1 MTEMTV
7 RASVET
13 GNALTPQGGSPVK
26 TIAAR
31 LLALFVFLGAAFPAF
46 AEEFIR
52 SYHSVIEVAQDGKLT
67 VTETITARAEGQNIK
82 RGIFRDFPLYALDA
96 NNRRT
101 RVDFNVVSVER
112 DGAPE
117 NWRTE
122 TIDGGI
128 RIYTGSAD
136 RFLSTGDHI
145 FQITYTTARQI
156 RYFSDYDELTWNVT
170 GNGWQFPMGEISA
183 TITLPEGVKATDTA
197 VFTGPLGAKGKDA
210 RILNE
215 GNEVF
220 FASTRP
226 YSVGEGM
233 TVAVKLPKG
242 AIAAPASSQETSWW
256 LRDHLAIL
264 ISGGGLLA
272 VLVYYLRAWSA
283 VGRDPAKGVVVPRWD
298 APEGLSPA
306 LVNYVDNR
314 GFSGA
319 GWTALS
325 ASALDLAVKGY
336 VVLEDLKNAI
346 VIRRTDKPT
355 ATDLPT
361 GQKTLLASIGGRGES
376 LTIDKAHGAE
386 VEKVGRQFRTAI
398 EKEHR
403 GKYYRSNAGYT
414 VFGIL
419 FSIAIIIATLVF
431 GDLDEN
437 SIAAVMVLGF
447 FSFFFGILSIG
458 IGRQFSRGASLRKRI
473 GGIIMLAFAGFI
485 AFSAVG
491 GFATQI
497 FLDVTHGTKSLALAA
512 IGGIVLT
519 NTLFLFLMGA
529 PTPLGRK
536 LTDGIEG
543 LRTYLTLAEKDRM
556 NMADAPTMSPQHFEK
571 LLPYAVALGVEKPW
585 SQTFEKWLK
594 TAAAGAAASTYVPGW
609 YVGSNYGSFGGRI
622 GGFSTSMASTIA
634 STIPQ
639 PVSSSNSSFSSGGGG
654 GGGGFSG
661 SGGGGGGGGGW

>member
-1 MTEMTV
+1 M
-7 RASVET
+7 
-13 GNALTPQGGSPVK
+13 K

-31 LLALFVFLGAAFPAF
+31 FLALFVLLGVAFPAF

-52 SYHSVIEVAQDGKLT
+52 SYHSVVEVAADGKLA

-101 RVDFNVVSVER
+101 KVDFNVVSVER

-122 TIDGGI
+122 NIDGGI

-136 RFLSTGDHI
+136 RFLPTGEHV

-183 TITLPEGVKATDTA
+183 TVVLPEGVKATDTN

-210 RILNE
+210 RVLSE

-226 YSVGEGM
+226 FAVGEGM

-242 AIAAPASSQETSWW
+242 AIAAPDTSQETGWW
-256 LRDHLAIL
+256 LRDNLAIL
-264 ISGGGLLA
+264 LSGGGLLA
-272 VLVYYLRAWSA
+272 ILLYYLRAWFA
-283 VGRDPAKGVVVPRWD
+283 VGRDPARGVVVPRWD

-314 GFSGA
+314 GFSSA

-336 VVLEDLKNAI
+336 VVLEDLKNSI
-346 VIRRTDKPT
+346 VIRRTEKES
-355 ATDLPT
+355 AANLPT
-361 GQKTLLASIGGRGES
+361 GQKTLLASIGGPGET
-376 LTIDKAHGAE
+376 LTIDKAHGTE
-386 VEKVGRQFRTAI
+386 VEKVGKQFRAAI

-403 GKYYRSNAGYT
+403 GKYYHSNSGYIF
-414 VFGIL
+414 FGIF
-419 FSIAIIIATLVF
+419 FSVFIVVATLVF
-431 GDLDEN
+431 GDLDEIA
-437 SIAAVMVLGF
+437 IAAVLVFGF
-447 FSFFFGILSIG
+447 FALFFSILSIG
-458 IGRQFSRGASLRKRI
+458 IGRQFSRGASLKKRI
-473 GGIIMLAFAGFI
+473 GGIVMLAFAGFV
-485 AFSAVG
+485 AFSVIG
-491 GFATQI
+491 GIATQI
-497 FLDVTHGTKSLALAA
+497 LLDVTHDTKSLALAA
-512 IGGIVLT
+512 IGGIILT
-519 NTLFLFLMGA
+519 NALFLFLMGA

-536 LTDGIEG
+536 LMDGIEG

-556 NMADAPTMSPQHFEK
+556 NMASAPAMSPQHFET

-585 SQTFEKWLK
+585 SRTFETWLA
-594 TAAAGAAASTYVPGW
+594 TAAAGAAVASYAPGW
-609 YVGSNYGSFGGRI
+609 YAGSNYGSFGDRI
-622 GGFSTSMASTIA
+622 GGFSSTMASTIA

-654 GGGGFSG
+654 GGFSG

>member
-1 MTEMTV
+1 M
-7 RASVET
+7 
-13 GNALTPQGGSPVK
+13 K

-31 LLALFVFLGAAFPAF
+31 FLALFVFLGVAFPAF

-52 SYHSVIEVAQDGKLT
+52 SYHSVVEVAADGKLA

-101 RVDFNVVSVER
+101 KVDFNVVSVER

-122 TIDGGI
+122 NIDGGI

-136 RFLSTGDHI
+136 RFLPTGEHV

-183 TITLPEGVKATDTA
+183 TITLPQGVKATDTA

-210 RILNE
+210 RILSE

-226 YSVGEGM
+226 FTVGEGM

-242 AIAAPASSQETSWW
+242 AIAAPDTSQEAGWW
-256 LRDHLAIL
+256 LRDNLAIL
-264 ISGGGLLA
+264 LSGGGLLA
-272 VLVYYLRAWSA
+272 VLFYYLRAWFA

-336 VVLEDLKNAI
+336 VVLEDLKNSI
-346 VIRRTDKPT
+346 VIRRTEK
-355 ATDLPT
+355 AAAADLPT
-361 GQKTLLASIGGRGES
+361 GQKTLLSSIGGPGET

-386 VEKVGRQFRTAI
+386 VEKVGKQFRAAI

-403 GKYYRSNAGYT
+403 GKYYHSNSGYIF
-414 VFGIL
+414 FGIF
-419 FSIAIIIATLVF
+419 FSIALIVATLVF
-431 GDLDEN
+431 GDLDEFA
-437 SIAAVMVLGF
+437 IAAVLVFGF
-447 FSFFFGILSIG
+447 FAFFFSILSIG

-473 GGIIMLAFAGFI
+473 GGIVMLAFAGFV
-485 AFSAVG
+485 AFSAIG
-491 GFATQI
+491 GIATQVL
-497 FLDVTHGTKSLALAA
+497 LDVTHDTKSLALAA

-519 NTLFLFLMGA
+519 NALFLFLMGA

-536 LTDGIEG
+536 LMDGIEG

-556 NMADAPTMSPQHFEK
+556 NMAAAPAMSPQHFET

-585 SQTFEKWLK
+585 SRTFETWLA
-594 TAAAGAAASTYVPGW
+594 TAAAGAAVASYAPGW
-609 YVGSNYGSFGGRI
+609 YLGSNYGSFGDRI

-639 PVSSSNSSFSSGGGG
+639 PVSSSNSSFSGGG

>member
-1 MTEMTV
+1 MLL
-7 RASVET
+7 RLCA
-13 GNALTPQGGSPVK
+13 AL
-26 TIAAR
+26 
-31 LLALFVFLGAAFPAF
+31 LLTLWTACGAW
-46 AEEFIR
+46 AEEVIR
-52 SYHSVIEVAQDGKLT
+52 SYHADIAVSGDASLE
-67 VTETITARAEGQNIK
+67 VTETITVNAEGFNIK

-101 RVDFNVVSVER
+101 KVDFNVVSVER

-122 TIDGGI
+122 NIDGGI

-136 RFLSTGDHI
+136 RFLPTGEHV

-183 TITLPEGVKATDTA
+183 TVVLPEGVKATDTN
-197 VFTGPLGAKGKDA
+197 VFTGPLSAKGKDA
-210 RILNE
+210 RVLSE

-226 YSVGEGM
+226 FAVGEGM

-242 AIAAPASSQETSWW
+242 AIAAPDTSQETGWW
-256 LRDHLAIL
+256 LRDNLAIL
-264 ISGGGLLA
+264 LSGGGLLA
-272 VLVYYLRAWSA
+272 ILLYYLRAWFA
-283 VGRDPAKGVVVPRWD
+283 VGRDPARGVVVPRWD

-336 VVLEDLKNAI
+336 VVLEDLKNSI
-346 VIRRTDKPT
+346 VIRRTEKES
-355 ATDLPT
+355 AANLPT
-361 GQKTLLASIGGRGES
+361 GQKTLLASIGGPGET
-376 LTIDKAHGAE
+376 LTIDKAHGTE
-386 VEKVGRQFRTAI
+386 VEKVGKQFRAAI

-403 GKYYRSNAGYT
+403 GKYYHSNSGY
-414 VFGIL
+414 VFFGIF
-419 FSIAIIIATLVF
+419 FSVFIVVATLVF
-431 GDLDEN
+431 GDLDEIA
-437 SIAAVMVLGF
+437 IAAVLVFGF
-447 FSFFFGILSIG
+447 FALFFSILSIG
-458 IGRQFSRGASLRKRI
+458 IGRQFSRGASLKKRI
-473 GGIIMLAFAGFI
+473 GGIVMLAFAGFV
-485 AFSAVG
+485 AFSVIG
-491 GFATQI
+491 GIATQI
-497 FLDVTHGTKSLALAA
+497 LLDVTHDTKSLALAA
-512 IGGIVLT
+512 IGGIILT
-519 NTLFLFLMGA
+519 NALFLFLMGA

-536 LTDGIEG
+536 LMDGIEG

-556 NMADAPTMSPQHFEK
+556 NMASAPAMSPQHFET

-585 SQTFEKWLK
+585 SRTFETWLA
-594 TAAAGAAASTYVPGW
+594 TAAAGAAVASYAPGW
-609 YVGSNYGSFGGRI
+609 YAGSNYGSFGDRI
-622 GGFSTSMASTIA
+622 GGFSSTMASTIA

-654 GGGGFSG
+654 GGFSG

>member
-1 MTEMTV
+1 M
-7 RASVET
+7 
-13 GNALTPQGGSPVK
+13 K

-52 SYHSVIEVAQDGKLT
+52 SYHSVVEIAQNSTLT
-67 VTETITARAEGQNIK
+67 VTETITARAEGNNIK

-96 NNRRT
+96 NDRRT
-101 RVDFNVVSVER
+101 KVDFNVVSVER

-122 TIDGGI
+122 NIDGGI

-136 RFLSTGDHI
+136 RFLSTGEHI

-156 RYFSDYDELTWNVT
+156 RYFADYDELTWNVT

-183 TITLPEGVKATDTA
+183 TIVLPEGVRATDTA
-197 VFTGPLGAKGKDA
+197 VFTGAFGAKGTDA
-210 RILNE
+210 RVLNE

-226 YSVGEGM
+226 FSVGEGM

-242 AIAAPASSQETSWW
+242 AVAAPDSSQEAGWW
-256 LRDHLAIL
+256 LRDNLAIIL
-264 ISGGGLLA
+264 SGGGLFA
-272 VLVYYLRAWSA
+272 VLLYYLRAWFA
-283 VGRDPAKGVVVPRWD
+283 VGRDPSKGVVVPRWD
-298 APEGLSPA
+298 APDGLSPA
-306 LVNYVDNR
+306 LVNYVDNK

-336 VVLEDLKNAI
+336 VVLEDLKNSI
-346 VIRRTDKPT
+346 VIRRTEKQQG
-355 ATDLPT
+355 ADLPV
-361 GQKTLLASIGGRGES
+361 GQKTLLSAIGGPGKT
-376 LTIDKAHGAE
+376 LTIDKAHGTE
-386 VEKVGRQFRTAI
+386 VEKVGQQFRAAI

-414 VFGIL
+414 VFGVIL
-419 FSIAIIIATLVF
+419 SVAIIVATLVF
-431 GDLDEN
+431 GDLDE
-437 SIAAVMVLGF
+437 SAIAAVMVLGF
-447 FSFFFGILSIG
+447 FAFFFSILSIG
-458 IGRQFSRGASLRKRI
+458 IGRQFARGAQLRRRI
-473 GGIIMLAFAGFI
+473 GGIVALAFIGFTAI
-485 AFSAVG
+485 STVG
-491 GFATQI
+491 GIVTQLV
-497 FLDVTHGTKSLALAA
+497 LDVTHDTKSLALAMMGA
-512 IGGIVLT
+512 IILV
-519 NTLFLFLMGA
+519 NALFLFLMGA

-536 LTDGIEG
+536 LMDGIEG

-585 SQTFEKWLK
+585 SRTFETWLA
-594 TAAAGAAASTYVPGW
+594 TAAAGAATAAYAPGW
-609 YVGSNYGSFGGRI
+609 YAGSNYGSFGDRI
-622 GGFSTSMASTIA
+622 GGFSSSMASTIA

-639 PVSSSNSSFSSGGGG
+639 PVSSSGSSFSGG

>member
-1 MTEMTV
+1 M
-7 RASVET
+7 
-13 GNALTPQGGSPVK
+13 K

-31 LLALFVFLGAAFPAF
+31 FLALFVFLGVAFPAF

-52 SYHSVIEVAQDGKLT
+52 SYHSVVEVAADGKLA

-101 RVDFNVVSVER
+101 KVDFNVVSVER
-112 DGAPE
+112 DGTPE
-117 NWRTE
+117 SWRTE
-122 TIDGGI
+122 NIDGGI

-136 RFLSTGDHI
+136 RFLPTGEHV

-183 TITLPEGVKATDTA
+183 TITLPQGVKATDTA

-210 RILNE
+210 RILSE

-226 YSVGEGM
+226 FTVGEGM

-242 AIAAPASSQETSWW
+242 AIAAPDTSQEAGWW
-256 LRDHLAIL
+256 LRDNLAIL
-264 ISGGGLLA
+264 LSGGGLLA
-272 VLVYYLRAWSA
+272 VLFYYLRAWFA

-336 VVLEDLKNAI
+336 VVLEDLKNSI
-346 VIRRTDKPT
+346 VIRRTEK
-355 ATDLPT
+355 AAAADLPT
-361 GQKTLLASIGGRGES
+361 GQKTLLSSIGGPGET

-386 VEKVGRQFRTAI
+386 VEKVGKQFRAAI

-403 GKYYRSNAGYT
+403 GKYYHSNSGYIF
-414 VFGIL
+414 FGIF
-419 FSIAIIIATLVF
+419 FSIALIVATLVF
-431 GDLDEN
+431 GDLDEFA
-437 SIAAVMVLGF
+437 IAAVLVFGF
-447 FSFFFGILSIG
+447 FAFFFSILSIG

-473 GGIIMLAFAGFI
+473 GGIVMLAFAGFV
-485 AFSAVG
+485 AFSAIG
-491 GFATQI
+491 GIATQVL
-497 FLDVTHGTKSLALAA
+497 LDVTHDTKSLALAA

-519 NTLFLFLMGA
+519 NALFLFLMGA

-536 LTDGIEG
+536 LMDGIEG

-556 NMADAPTMSPQHFEK
+556 NMAAAPAMSPQHFET

-585 SQTFEKWLK
+585 SRTFETWLA
-594 TAAAGAAASTYVPGW
+594 TAAAGAAVASYAPGW
-609 YVGSNYGSFGGRI
+609 YLGSNYGSFGDRI

-639 PVSSSNSSFSSGGGG
+639 PVSSSNSSFSGGG

>member
-1 MTEMTV
+1 M
-7 RASVET
+7 
-13 GNALTPQGGSPVK
+13 K

-31 LLALFVFLGAAFPAF
+31 LLALFVFVGVAFPAL

-52 SYHSVIEVAQDGKLT
+52 SYHSVVEVAADGKLA

-101 RVDFNVVSVER
+101 KVDFNVVSVER
-112 DGAPE
+112 DGTPE
-117 NWRTE
+117 SWRTE
-122 TIDGGI
+122 NIDGGI

-136 RFLSTGDHI
+136 RFLPTGEHV

-183 TITLPEGVKATDTA
+183 TITLPQGVKATDTA

-226 YSVGEGM
+226 FTVGEGM

-242 AIAAPASSQETSWW
+242 AIAAPDTSQEAGWW
-256 LRDHLAIL
+256 LRDNLAIL
-264 ISGGGLLA
+264 LSGGGLLA
-272 VLVYYLRAWSA
+272 VLFYYLRAWFA

-336 VVLEDLKNAI
+336 VVLEDLKNSI
-346 VIRRTDKPT
+346 VIRRTEK
-355 ATDLPT
+355 AAAADLPT
-361 GQKTLLASIGGRGES
+361 GQKTLLSSIGGPGET

-386 VEKVGRQFRTAI
+386 VEKVGKQFRAAI

-403 GKYYRSNAGYT
+403 GKYYHSNSGYIF
-414 VFGIL
+414 FGIF
-419 FSIAIIIATLVF
+419 FSIAPIVATLVF
-431 GDLDEN
+431 GDLDEFA
-437 SIAAVMVLGF
+437 IAAVLVFGF
-447 FSFFFGILSIG
+447 FAFFFSILSIG

-473 GGIIMLAFAGFI
+473 GGIVMLAFAGFV
-485 AFSAVG
+485 AFSAIG
-491 GFATQI
+491 GIATQI
-497 FLDVTHGTKSLALAA
+497 LLDVTHDTKSLALAA

-519 NTLFLFLMGA
+519 NALFLFLMGA

-536 LTDGIEG
+536 LMDGIEG

-556 NMADAPTMSPQHFEK
+556 NMAAAPAMSPQHFET

-585 SQTFEKWLK
+585 SRTFETWLA
-594 TAAAGAAASTYVPGW
+594 TAAAGAAVASYAPGW
-609 YVGSNYGSFGGRI
+609 YLGSNYGSFGDRI

-639 PVSSSNSSFSSGGGG
+639 PVSSSNSSFSGGG

>member
-1 MTEMTV
+1 M
-7 RASVET
+7 
-13 GNALTPQGGSPVK
+13 K

-31 LLALFVFLGAAFPAF
+31 FLALFVFLGVAFPAF

-52 SYHSVIEVAQDGKLT
+52 SYHSVVEVAADGKLA

-101 RVDFNVVSVER
+101 KVDFNVVSVER
-112 DGAPE
+112 DGTPE
-117 NWRTE
+117 SWRTE
-122 TIDGGI
+122 NIDGGI

-136 RFLSTGDHI
+136 RFLPTGEHV

-183 TITLPEGVKATDTA
+183 TITLPQGVKATDTA

-226 YSVGEGM
+226 FTVGEGM

-242 AIAAPASSQETSWW
+242 AIAAPDTSQEAGWW
-256 LRDHLAIL
+256 LRDNLAIL
-264 ISGGGLLA
+264 LSGGGLLA
-272 VLVYYLRAWSA
+272 VLFYYLRAWFA

-336 VVLEDLKNAI
+336 VVLEDLKNSI
-346 VIRRTDKPT
+346 VIRRTEK
-355 ATDLPT
+355 AAAADLPT
-361 GQKTLLASIGGRGES
+361 GQKTLLSSIGGPGET

-386 VEKVGRQFRTAI
+386 VEKVGKQFRAAI

-403 GKYYRSNAGYT
+403 GKYYHSNSGYIF
-414 VFGIL
+414 FGIF
-419 FSIAIIIATLVF
+419 FSIALIVATLVF
-431 GDLDEN
+431 GDLDEFA
-437 SIAAVMVLGF
+437 IAAVLVFGF
-447 FSFFFGILSIG
+447 FAFFFSILSIG

-473 GGIIMLAFAGFI
+473 GGIVMLAFAGFV
-485 AFSAVG
+485 AFSAIG
-491 GFATQI
+491 GIATQVL
-497 FLDVTHGTKSLALAA
+497 LDVTHDTKSLALAA

-519 NTLFLFLMGA
+519 NALFLFLMGA

-536 LTDGIEG
+536 LMDGIEG

-556 NMADAPTMSPQHFEK
+556 NMASAPAMSPQHFET

-585 SQTFEKWLK
+585 SRTFETWLA
-594 TAAAGAAASTYVPGW
+594 TAAAGVAVASYAPGW
-609 YVGSNYGSFGGRI
+609 YLGSNYGSFGDRI

-639 PVSSSNSSFSSGGGG
+639 PVSSSNSSFSGGG

>member
-1 MTEMTV
+1 M
-7 RASVET
+7 
-13 GNALTPQGGSPVK
+13 K

-31 LLALFVFLGAAFPAF
+31 LLALFVFLGVAFPAL

-52 SYHSVIEVAQDGKLT
+52 SYHSVVEVAADGKLA

-101 RVDFNVVSVER
+101 KVDFNVVSVER
-112 DGAPE
+112 DGTPE
-117 NWRTE
+117 SWRTE
-122 TIDGGI
+122 NIDGGI

-136 RFLSTGDHI
+136 RFLPTGEHV

-183 TITLPEGVKATDTA
+183 TITLPQGVKATDTA

-226 YSVGEGM
+226 FTVGEGM

-242 AIAAPASSQETSWW
+242 AIAAPDTSQEAGWW
-256 LRDHLAIL
+256 LRDNLAIL
-264 ISGGGLLA
+264 LSGGGLLA
-272 VLVYYLRAWSA
+272 VLFYYLRAWFA

-336 VVLEDLKNAI
+336 VVLEDLKNSI
-346 VIRRTDKPT
+346 VIRRTEK
-355 ATDLPT
+355 AAAADLPT
-361 GQKTLLASIGGRGES
+361 GQKTLLSSIGGPGET

-386 VEKVGRQFRTAI
+386 VEKVGKQFRAAI
-398 EKEHR
+398 EKEHS
-403 GKYYRSNAGYT
+403 GKYYHSNSGYIF
-414 VFGIL
+414 FGIF
-419 FSIAIIIATLVF
+419 FSIALIVATLVF
-431 GDLDEN
+431 GDLDEFA
-437 SIAAVMVLGF
+437 IAAVLVFGF
-447 FSFFFGILSIG
+447 FAFFFSILSIG

-473 GGIIMLAFAGFI
+473 GGIVMLAFAGFV
-485 AFSAVG
+485 AFSAIG
-491 GFATQI
+491 GIATQI
-497 FLDVTHGTKSLALAA
+497 LLDVTHDTKSLALAA

-519 NTLFLFLMGA
+519 NALFLFLMGA

-536 LTDGIEG
+536 LMDGIEG

-556 NMADAPTMSPQHFEK
+556 NMAAAPAMSPQHFET

-585 SQTFEKWLK
+585 SRTFETWLA
-594 TAAAGAAASTYVPGW
+594 TAAAGAAVASYAPGW
-609 YVGSNYGSFGGRI
+609 YLGSNYGSFGDRI

-639 PVSSSNSSFSSGGGG
+639 PVSSSNSSFSGGG

-661 SGGGGGGGGGW
+661 SGGGGGGGGGGGW

>member
-1 MTEMTV
+1 M
-7 RASVET
+7 
-13 GNALTPQGGSPVK
+13 K

-31 LLALFVFLGAAFPAF
+31 FLALFVFLGVAFPAF

-52 SYHSVIEVAQDGKLT
+52 SYHSVVEVAADGKLA

-101 RVDFNVVSVER
+101 KVDFNVVSVER

-122 TIDGGI
+122 TVDGGI
-128 RIYTGSAD
+128 RIYTGSAE
-136 RFLSTGDHI
+136 RFLPTGEHV

-183 TITLPEGVKATDTA
+183 TVVLPEGVKATETG
-197 VFTGPLGAKGKDA
+197 VFTGAYGAKGKDA
-210 RILNE
+210 RVLSE

-226 YSVGEGM
+226 FSVGEGM

-242 AIAAPASSQETSWW
+242 AIAAPDTSQEAGWW
-256 LRDHLAIL
+256 LRDNLAIL
-264 ISGGGLLA
+264 LSGGGLFV
-272 VLVYYLRAWSA
+272 VLLYYLRAWFA
-283 VGRDPAKGVVVPRWD
+283 VGRDPAKGVIVPRWD
-298 APEGLSPA
+298 APDGLSPA

-336 VVLEDLKNAI
+336 VVLEDLKNSI
-346 VIRRTDKPT
+346 VIRRTEKES
-355 ATDLPT
+355 AADLPT
-361 GQKTLLASIGGRGES
+361 GQKTLLSSIGGPGET
-376 LTIDKAHGAE
+376 LTVDKAHGTQ
-386 VEKVGRQFRTAI
+386 VEKVGKQFRAAI

-403 GKYYRSNAGYT
+403 GKYYHSNSGYIF
-414 VFGIL
+414 FGIF
-419 FSIAIIIATLVF
+419 FSVFIVVATLVF
-431 GDLDEN
+431 GDLDEIA
-437 SIAAVMVLGF
+437 IAAVLVFGF
-447 FSFFFGILSIG
+447 FALFFSILSIG
-458 IGRQFSRGASLRKRI
+458 IGRQFSRGASLKKRI
-473 GGIIMLAFAGFI
+473 GGIVMLAFAGFV
-485 AFSAVG
+485 AFSVIG
-491 GFATQI
+491 GIATQI
-497 FLDVTHGTKSLALAA
+497 LLDVTHDTKSLALAA
-512 IGGIVLT
+512 IGGIILT
-519 NTLFLFLMGA
+519 NALFLFLMGA

-536 LTDGIEG
+536 LMDGIEG

-556 NMADAPTMSPQHFEK
+556 NMASAPAMSPQHFET

-585 SQTFEKWLK
+585 SRTFETWLA
-594 TAAAGAAASTYVPGW
+594 TAAAGAAVASYAPGW
-609 YVGSNYGSFGGRI
+609 YAGSNYGSFGDRI
-622 GGFSTSMASTIA
+622 GGFSSTMASTIA

-654 GGGGFSG
+654 GGFSG

>member
-1 MTEMTV
+1 M
-7 RASVET
+7 
-13 GNALTPQGGSPVK
+13 K

-31 LLALFVFLGAAFPAF
+31 LLALFVFLGVAFPAL

-52 SYHSVIEVAQDGKLT
+52 SYHSVVEVAADGKLA

-101 RVDFNVVSVER
+101 KVDFNVVSVER
-112 DGAPE
+112 DGTPE

-122 TIDGGI
+122 NIDGGI

-136 RFLSTGDHI
+136 RFLPTGEHV

-183 TITLPEGVKATDTA
+183 TITLPQGVKATDTA

-210 RILNE
+210 RILSE

-220 FASTRP
+220 FASTCP
-226 YSVGEGM
+226 FTVGEGM

-242 AIAAPASSQETSWW
+242 AIAAPDTSQEAGWW
-256 LRDHLAIL
+256 LRDNLAIL
-264 ISGGGLLA
+264 LSGGGLLA
-272 VLVYYLRAWSA
+272 VLFYYLRAWFA

-336 VVLEDLKNAI
+336 VVLEDLKNSI
-346 VIRRTDKPT
+346 VIRRTEK
-355 ATDLPT
+355 AAAADLPT
-361 GQKTLLASIGGRGES
+361 GQKTLLSSIGGPGET

-386 VEKVGRQFRTAI
+386 VEKVGKQFRAAI

-403 GKYYRSNAGYT
+403 GKYYHSNSGYIF
-414 VFGIL
+414 FGIF
-419 FSIAIIIATLVF
+419 FSIALIVATLVF
-431 GDLDEN
+431 GDLDEFA
-437 SIAAVMVLGF
+437 IAAVLVFGF
-447 FSFFFGILSIG
+447 FAFFFSILSIG

-473 GGIIMLAFAGFI
+473 GGIVMLAFAGFV
-485 AFSAVG
+485 AFSAIG
-491 GFATQI
+491 GIATQI
-497 FLDVTHGTKSLALAA
+497 LLDVTHDTKSLALAA

-519 NTLFLFLMGA
+519 NALFLFLMGA

-536 LTDGIEG
+536 LMDGIEG

-556 NMADAPTMSPQHFEK
+556 NMASAPAMSPQHFET

-585 SQTFEKWLK
+585 SRTFETWLA
-594 TAAAGAAASTYVPGW
+594 TAAAGVAVASYAPGW
-609 YVGSNYGSFGGRI
+609 YLGSNYGSFGDRI

-639 PVSSSNSSFSSGGGG
+639 PVSSSNSSFSGGG